1 MNVTCC
7 YWLLLAVTGCP
18 NFRISEQQQPK
29 PGVKK
34 AAGGGKKY
42 DLMQKKSSGD
52 VPTVTGTASGGRDK
66 GGDDDIS
73 GGFRNSAGGFRKS
86 SSGYSH
92 LGCCSAVPYNLA
104 EEPDHLGDNLSR
116 TPAKMAASSSR
127 PCVVPVRLAD
137 PTDGYCYKNL
147 INSEGED
154 RQQPP
159 TSLIS
164 NQSGTISDERNVS
177 LQGDTSPMSEQSGY
191 VTNDSSN
198 KNSSESSV
206 ASSLSTPSS
215 SEEDA
220 AAGRPDV
227 AAERP
232 DVAAERPD
240 VAAERP
246 DVAAERPDV
255 ATGQTGRH
263 SGTTFNDN
271 KKKPLEQV
279 VKKNGLSQIKSEDE
293 CEDDGGDCYGDNK
306 HAEDSWRGSCAP
318 QQQQSAQLL
327 QSPSLLLQDRR
338 TQRARSE
345 EPPVSAQRAN
355 SFGTT
360 RRTRFT
366 SDSAVNC
373 HSASSGCGLVSPLKE
388 SEAKAKVL
396 GTGRNSI
403 LPPREFRDMSLSSG
417 RTFGR
422 QAADSSDHLRHYSLE
437 WFRKIYST

>member
-1 MNVTCC
+1 MT
-7 YWLLLAVTGCP
+7 LAVTGCR

-29 PGVKK
+29 PGMKK

-42 DLMQKKSSGD
+42 DLMRKKSSGD
-52 VPTVTGTASGGRDK
+52 VPTVTGTASGSRDK

-73 GGFRNSAGGFRKS
+73 GGFRKSAGGFRKS

-116 TPAKMAASSSR
+116 TPAKLAATSR
-127 PCVVPVRLAD
+127 PCVPVRLAD
-137 PTDGYCYKNL
+137 PTDGYCYKNS
-147 INSEGED
+147 INCEGEE

-159 TSLIS
+159 PSLIS

-206 ASSLSTPSS
+206 ASSVSTPSS

-220 AAGRPDV
+220 AAERPDL

-232 DVAAERPD
+232 DVAA
-240 VAAERP
+240 
-246 DVAAERPDV
+246 
-255 ATGQTGRH
+255 GQTGRH
-263 SGTTFNDN
+263 SGTTLNDN

-279 VKKNGLSQIKSEDE
+279 AKKNGLSQIKSEDE
-293 CEDDGGDCYGDNK
+293 CEDDGGDCYGDGK
-306 HAEDSWRGSCAP
+306 HAVDHSWRGSCGP
-318 QQQQSAQLL
+318 QQQQPAQLL

-373 HSASSGCGLVSPLKE
+373 HSASGDCGPVSPLKE

-403 LPPREFRDMSLSSG
+403 LPPREFRDMSSG

-422 QAADSSDHLRHYSLE
+422 QDSSDHLRH
-437 WFRKIYST
+437 

>member
-1 MNVTCC
+1 M
-7 YWLLLAVTGCP
+7 
-18 NFRISEQQQPK
+18 
-29 PGVKK
+29 KK

-42 DLMQKKSSGD
+42 DLMRKKSSGD
-52 VPTVTGTASGGRDK
+52 VPPVTASGGRDK

-73 GGFRNSAGGFRKS
+73 GSFRKSAGGFRKS

-127 PCVVPVRLAD
+127 PCVPVRLAD
-137 PTDGYCYKNL
+137 PTDGYCYKNS
-147 INSEGED
+147 INCEGED

-159 TSLIS
+159 QSLIS

-206 ASSLSTPSS
+206 ASSVSTPSS
-215 SEEDA
+215 SEEEA
-220 AAGRPDV
+220 AAERPDV
-227 AAERP
+227 AAVRPDMAAERP

-240 VAAERP
+240 MAAERP
-246 DVAAERPDV
+246 DVAA
-255 ATGQTGRH
+255 GQTGRH
-263 SGTTFNDN
+263 SGTTLNDN

-279 VKKNGLSQIKSEDE
+279 AKNGLSQIKSEDE
-293 CEDDGGDCYGDNK
+293 CEDDGGDCYGDDGK
-306 HAEDSWRGSCAP
+306 HAEDHSWRGSCAP
-318 QQQQSAQLL
+318 QTPPLTQQQQLL

-360 RRTRFT
+360 WRTRFT

-373 HSASSGCGLVSPLKE
+373 HSASGGCGLVSPLKE

-403 LPPREFRDMSLSSG
+403 LPPREFRDMSSG

-422 QAADSSDHLRHYSLE
+422 QDSSDHLRH
-437 WFRKIYST
+437 

>member
-1 MNVTCC
+1 M
-7 YWLLLAVTGCP
+7 
-18 NFRISEQQQPK
+18 
-29 PGVKK
+29 KK

-42 DLMQKKSSGD
+42 DLMRKKSSGD
-52 VPTVTGTASGGRDK
+52 IPPVTASGGRDK

-73 GGFRNSAGGFRKS
+73 GSFRKSAGGFRKS

-116 TPAKMAASSSR
+116 TPAKMAATSR
-127 PCVVPVRLAD
+127 PCVAPVRLAD
-137 PTDGYCYKNL
+137 PTDGYCYKNS
-147 INSEGED
+147 INCEGED
-154 RQQPP
+154 KHQPP
-159 TSLIS
+159 QSLIS
-164 NQSGTISDERNVS
+164 NQSGTNSDDRNVS
-177 LQGDTSPMSEQSGY
+177 FPEDTSPMSEQSGY

-206 ASSLSTPSS
+206 ASTVSTPSS

-220 AAGRPDV
+220 AAERPDVAAKGSDV

-246 DVAAERPDV
+246 DVTA
-255 ATGQTGRH
+255 GQTGRQ
-263 SGTTFNDN
+263 SGTTLLNDN

-279 VKKNGLSQIKSEDE
+279 AKKNGLSQIKSEDE
-293 CEDDGGDCYGDNK
+293 CEDDGCDCYGDGK
-306 HAEDSWRGSCAP
+306 HAVDHSWRGSCGP
-318 QQQQSAQLL
+318 QLQQPAQLL

-373 HSASSGCGLVSPLKE
+373 HSAASGCGLVSPLKE

-403 LPPREFRDMSLSSG
+403 LPPREFRDLSSG

-422 QAADSSDHLRHYSLE
+422 QDSSDHLRH
-437 WFRKIYST
+437 